1 MQLEKKEIIEEKIIK
16 FKRKRYTT
24 KNENER
30 NNMNFNQLDE
40 EQKNTLHN
48 QAMELA
54 TNLGGV
60 SFFLQMIEDI
70 KKEKPHALLNKSCVF
85 HFSKGKLNWNKQLF
99 KESTNLLFN
108 AMRKEER
115 DGDMLNGLAPKEY
128 KETMNMMRTLKPLV
142 ITVTPKKME
151 EPKFFSFSILDTSVE
166 KKTKVDIFYK
176 MVFFYH
182 IDFAKDVLNYKTEEN

>member
-166 KKTKVDIFYK
+166 KKTKVDLFYK